1 MDMEKVLVNLQA
13 VKQENEKFLGEYEK
27 KVLRLA
33 RDESM
38 TAEESLE
45 QEMLFEIIDKMK
57 RINQVIG
64 YWSRKPEIEGILSR
78 DMDGRICLNGI
89 PIQPM
94 EEFEVLVYDEIL
106 NQKIWTRTYVSF
118 SLNGEKQWLAG
129 FEKDMDVNG
138 IRTRFR
144 NTLETPWRV

>member
-27 KVLRLA
+27 KVLRFA

-78 DMDGRICLNGI
+78 DRDGRICLNGI
-89 PIQPM
+89 RIQPM

-118 SLNGEKQWLAG
+118 SLNGEKQWPAG

>member
-27 KVLRLA
+27 MVLRLA

-78 DMDGRICLNGI
+78 DRDGRICLNGI

-118 SLNGEKQWLAG
+118 SLNGEKQWMAG
-129 FEKDMDVNG
+129 VEKDRDVNG